1 MATIFVILGIIY
13 NTCIVLLTANSLLS
27 TNGSYI
33 DTESQLQTGLTQMCA
48 KDPSYC
54 MWLISRECQLPD
66 YKGPIDNTCGVPHAS
81 IAEKDNLLIPP
92 YKLYWEKNY
101 NDVKT
106 EWDGTRTLVAD
117 TPSKIQISFANV
129 RKAYMTK
136 IKKGMLDYIHDL
148 TGAPRGVL
156 ELSNKLIH
164 HVVDKNNNKSTMS
177 ILVHGYGGK
186 LLHKLLERGAIHDDM
201 EDVTGDAVPNITVHG
216 DEYDLSSFAAEEGGD
231 VDVPNMPNDVD
242 ANEGAKAMG
251 LIAIGIGIGSVL
263 VGKRYELME

>member
-1 MATIFVILGIIY
+1 MVILQ
-13 NTCIVLLTANSLLS
+13 SKP
-27 TNGSYI
+27 NGMEPEVKPECFYVMY
-33 DTESQLQTGLTQMCA
+33 LHGLMN
-48 KDPSYC
+48 PS
-54 MWLISRECQLPD
+54 
-66 YKGPIDNTCGVPHAS
+66 KA
-81 IAEKDNLLIPP
+81 
-92 YKLYWEKNY
+92 
-101 NDVKT
+101 
-106 EWDGTRTLVAD
+106 LVAD

-164 HVVDKNNNKSTMS
+164 HVVDKNNNKSTMA

-263 VGKRYELME
+263 VGLSGCIFLQCKGYHVVSKDSKRYELMEESL